1 MPGPGGGSPGAG
13 IKVSPGAGLHVGAV
27 VGRVACTGV
36 GVFWMWFVVVLVSK
50 FVGGFAALGVLDIPR
65 G

>member
-1 MPGPGGGSPGAG
+1 MLGSGGGSPGAG
-13 IKVSPGAGLHVGAV
+13 INVSPGAGLHVGAV

-50 FVGGFAALGVLDIPR
+50 IFGGFTALGVLDIPR